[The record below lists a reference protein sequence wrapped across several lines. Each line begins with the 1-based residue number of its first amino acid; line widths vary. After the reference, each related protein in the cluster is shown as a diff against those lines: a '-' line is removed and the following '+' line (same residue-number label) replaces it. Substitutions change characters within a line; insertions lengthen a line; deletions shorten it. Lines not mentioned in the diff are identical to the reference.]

1 MITSVKSRTWSQVPS
16 PKRRQSALWNNLP
29 PFLSGFLCR
38 LLFLSSITVK
48 TFTARAYEYHG
59 GCLIRNMNCLPFAS
73 TPVFCFFFVFFWK
86 KSVLLIFLFVVLFR
100 FALSCAQCFCVFGL
114 PILTCPSVFSGL
126 PILTCPSVFSNV
138 YLITIMAF
146 PTLTQY
152 YYTRTSQRGARHIAS
167 ET

>member
-1 MITSVKSRTWSQVPS
+1 M
-16 PKRRQSALWNNLP
+16 
-29 PFLSGFLCR
+29 
-38 LLFLSSITVK
+38 LFLSSITVK
-48 TFTARAYEYHG
+48 TFTARAYKYHG

-73 TPVFCFFFVFFWK
+73 TPVFFVFFVFFWK

-114 PILTCPSVFSGL
+114 PILTCPSVFS
-126 PILTCPSVFSNV
+126 NV

-152 YYTRTSQRGARHIAS
+152 YYTRTSQRGARHIAR
-167 ET
+167 ETYPSREHDVIRLSW